1 MMEDDMK
8 MMEDDLKRME
18 ENLKMME
25 DNQEETGEP
34 RCGHS
39 VPSVSH

>member
-1 MMEDDMK
+1 MEDDKK

-18 ENLKMME
+18 DNLKMME

-34 RCGHS
+34 RSGHS
-39 VPSVSH
+39 VQSVSH